1 MSETTREDL
10 ERTIQQAREDMATWP
25 EWMREAAR
33 LGAALPPDVRSVAD
47 EMNRLREL
55 ADSEGTRSVECLRRA
70 RRAERLLREVLDA
83 LPGLQAP
90 NCLGMDLYQRIGAAV
105 GPNVAG
111 NRPASAGPVEWRG

>member
-105 GPNVAG
+105 GPNAQSPSTDAEAHVG
-111 NRPASAGPVEWRG
+111 